1 MSEEAMAPADEAGQ
15 AESGESSALQ
25 FSASTMPE
33 GLRDEPSLQTFDS
46 VDKLAKSYVNAV
58 KKIGANPDNLIS
70 LPQEGESWDNL
81 FNQIGRP
88 EKPDGYDFGDDEG
101 VLDDFREFAHQT
113 GLSQDQAENILNL
126 FGDIQEEEKTQRVK
140 EIEDLALDT
149 KINLQKEWGNKY
161 EGKIDMATRA
171 FAQFSSP
178 ELKSIMNE
186 TGLGNHP
193 EMIRAFSKIGE
204 ILGEDSLV
212 VGTGMGSTQFSPQ
225 QARVEIQNLYSDKE
239 FSEAYR
245 DNRNS
250 GHKSA
255 MNKMDKLFKT
265 AYPNQKRVR

>member
-1 MSEEAMAPADEAGQ
+1 MSEEASAPAEDTGQ
-15 AESGESSALQ
+15 AESGETSALQ
-25 FSASTMPE
+25 FTASSMPE

-58 KKIGANPDNLIS
+58 KKIGGNPDNLIS

-88 EKPDGYDFGDDEG
+88 EKPDGYDFGDDDG
-101 VLDDFREFAHQT
+101 VLDDYREFAHQT
-113 GLSQDQAENILNL
+113 GLTQDQAENILNL
-126 FGDIQEEEKTQRVK
+126 YGDIQEEEQNQRVK
-140 EIEDLALDT
+140 EIEDLKLDT
-149 KINLQKEWGNKY
+149 EINLQREWGRNY

-178 ELKSIMNE
+178 ELRSVINE
-186 TGLGNHP
+186 SGLGNHP

-204 ILGEDSLV
+204 LLGEDSLV
-212 VGTGMGSTQFSPQ
+212 VGTGLGSSQYSPQ
-225 QARVEIQNLYSDKE
+225 QARDEIQNHYSDKE

-245 DNRNS
+245 DNRNP

-255 MNKMDKLFKT
+255 MNKMDKLFKI

>member
-1 MSEEAMAPADEAGQ
+1 MSEEASAPAEDTGQ
-15 AESGESSALQ
+15 AESSETSALQ
-25 FSASTMPE
+25 FTASSMPE

-58 KKIGANPDNLIS
+58 KKIGGNPDNLIS

-88 EKPDGYDFGDDEG
+88 EKPDGYDFGDDDG
-101 VLDDFREFAHQT
+101 VLDDYREFAHQT
-113 GLSQDQAENILNL
+113 GLTQDQAENILNL
-126 FGDIQEEEKTQRVK
+126 YGDIQEQEHNQHVK
-140 EIEDLALDT
+140 DLEDLELDT

-161 EGKIDMATRA
+161 EGKVDMATRA
-171 FAQFSSP
+171 FAQFTSP
-178 ELKSIMNE
+178 ELRTIINK

-204 ILGEDSLV
+204 SLGEDSLV
-212 VGTGMGSTQFSPQ
+212 VGTGLGRSQLSPQ
-225 QARVEIQNLYSDKE
+225 QARTEIQNLYSDKE

-245 DNRNS
+245 DNRNP

-255 MNKMDKLFKT
+255 MQKMDKYFKI
-265 AYPNQKRVR
+265 AYPSQKRIR

>member
-1 MSEEAMAPADEAGQ
+1 MSEEAMAPAEESGQ

-46 VDKLAKSYVNAV
+46 
-58 KKIGANPDNLIS
+58 
-70 LPQEGESWDNL
+70 
-81 FNQIGRP
+81 
-88 EKPDGYDFGDDEG
+88 KPDGYDFGDDEG

-113 GLSQDQAENILNL
+113 GLTQDQAENILNL
-126 FGDIQEEEKTQRVK
+126 YGDIQEEEKTQRAK

-149 KINLQKEWGNKY
+149 KINLQKEWGRNY

-193 EMIRAFSKIGE
+193 EMIRAFSQIGE

-245 DNRNS
+245 DNQNP

-255 MNKMDKLFKT
+255 MVEDIPK
-265 AYPNQKRVR
+265 

>member
-1 MSEEAMAPADEAGQ
+1 LE
-15 AESGESSALQ
+15 
-25 FSASTMPE
+25 TY
-33 GLRDEPSLQTFDS
+33 R
-46 VDKLAKSYVNAV
+46 
-58 KKIGANPDNLIS
+58 KK
-70 LPQEGESWDNL
+70 
-81 FNQIGRP
+81 
-88 EKPDGYDFGDDEG
+88 K
-101 VLDDFREFAHQT
+101 
-113 GLSQDQAENILNL
+113 
-126 FGDIQEEEKTQRVK
+126 KTQHAK
-140 EIEDLALDT
+140 EIGDLELDT

-161 EGKIDMATRA
+161 AGKIDMATRA

-178 ELKSIMNE
+178 ELKSVMNE

-212 VGTGMGSTQFSPQ
+212 VGSGMGSTQFSPQ
-225 QARVEIQNLYSDKE
+225 QARTEIQNLYSDKE

-265 AYPNQKRVR
+265 AYPSQKRVR